1 MIIRRRGNSI
11 YKKEQFILLIY
22 NVMFLLFYFIFIL
35 GIIIRG
41 LELILSYKK
50 SSHVQ
55 RPRDF
60 VMKHPAKK
68 NKFNVISQ
76 KRCFSTY
83 NHSRVNKIEDP
94 LSIKSLRKTLK
105 SPLSRPYEDLYKG
118 RGKPKY
124 EPEWVKDNGM
134 ERSPFGASWAKDEK
148 DRLSFPLKYPL
159 NYKNIKD
166 PYNNRGLIKEIC
178 KGNRVVYIWT
188 YIPTGICLVG
198 SSSNSVERVLSY
210 FEKKY
215 LFLDFRKGVG
225 FLADYGFE
233 NIGLTIIYLD
243 NQTYTMRDI
252 KILEAYY
259 INVLNSTLNSQKSVY
274 LPEEPLES
282 VLPFIKISNRDT
294 AVPIFLYGS
303 DLSRVIYVFSSK
315 TSLYNDFG
323 IHRVTIDRILDK
335 NLKLYDYFT
344 FTTKIIKG
352 SDLDNLLSLNELI
365 KLKDSIN
372 PKITSRSNPIIL
384 KDGVQNIEKKFYSLR
399 QAAFYI
405 EDMEGVCDIGT
416 LRKHMKKNTL
426 YKNRWEVIK
435 AS

>member
-1 MIIRRRGNSI
+1 MLIRGNSI
-11 YKKEQFILLIY
+11 YKKEQFLFLIVI
-22 NVMFLLFYFIFIL
+22 VMLLLFNLIFIS
-35 GIIIRG
+35 GIIILW
-41 LELILSYKK
+41 LELNLSHKQ
-50 SSHVQ
+50 SSH
-55 RPRDF
+55 RDF
-60 VMKHPAKK
+60 VMSCHPKK

-76 KRCFSTY
+76 KRCFSIY
-83 NHSRVNKIEDP
+83 NRRVNKIEDD
-94 LSIKSLRKTLK
+94 SIKSLRKTLK
-105 SPLSRPYEDLYKG
+105 SSLSRPYEDLYKG
-118 RGKPKY
+118 RGKPVY

-134 ERSPFGASWAKDEK
+134 ERSPFGASWAKDDK
-148 DRLSFPLKYPL
+148 DRLSFPSKYPL

-178 KGNRVVYIWT
+178 KGNRVIYIWT
-188 YIPTGICLVG
+188 YIPTGVCLVG

-210 FEKKY
+210 FEYKKKY
-215 LFLDFRKGVG
+215 LFLDFIKGVQ

-233 NIGLTIIYLD
+233 NIQLTIIYLD
-243 NQTYTMRDI
+243 NQKYTMRDI

-259 INVLNSTLNSQKSVY
+259 INVLNSNLNSQKYVY

-303 DLSRVIYVFSSK
+303 GLSRVIYVFSSK

-335 NLKLYDYFT
+335 NVKLYDYFT
-344 FTTKIIKG
+344 FTTKIIEG

-365 KLKDSIN
+365 ELKDSIN
-372 PKITSRSNPIIL
+372 PKIPSRSNPIIL
-384 KDGVQNIEKKFYSLR
+384 KDRAQNIVKNFYSLR

-405 EDMEGVCDIGT
+405 EDMEGALWGDIGT

>member
-1 MIIRRRGNSI
+1 MHHNLW
-11 YKKEQFILLIY
+11 YKKGQFILLIVCTVI
-22 NVMFLLFYFIFIL
+22 NGLDFLLFILGFIFLL
-35 GIIIRG
+35 GLNLLYKQSSDRN
-41 LELILSYKK
+41 LI
-50 SSHVQ
+50 
-55 RPRDF
+55 
-60 VMKHPAKK
+60 MKHSKK
-68 NKFNVISQ
+68 NESNVTSQ
-76 KRCFSTY
+76 KRCFSTS
-83 NHSRVNKIEDP
+83 NSFRNDEIED
-94 LSIKSLRKTLK
+94 KSSKPSARRKTLK
-105 SPLSRPYEDLYKG
+105 SPQARPYEDLYKG

-134 ERSPFGASWAKDEK
+134 ERSPFGASWAQDEK
-148 DRLSFPLKYPL
+148 DRLPFPSKYPL

-166 PYNNRGLIKEIC
+166 PYNNRELIKEIC

-215 LFLDFRKGVG
+215 LFLDFRKGVQ

-233 NIGLTIIYLD
+233 DIQLTLIYLD
-243 NQTYTMRDI
+243 NQKFTMRDI

-259 INVLNSTLNSQKSVY
+259 INVLNSSLNSQKYVY

-282 VLPFIKISNRDT
+282 VLPFIKVSNRDT
-294 AVPIFLYGS
+294 AIPIFLYGP
-303 DLSRVIYVFSSK
+303 DLSRVLYIFSSK

-323 IHRVTIDRILDK
+323 IHHVTLDRILD
-335 NLKLYDYFT
+335 NLNFKLFDYFT
-344 FTTKIIKG
+344 FSTKILEG

-365 KLKDSIN
+365 KLKDSVN
-372 PKITSRSNPIIL
+372 PKKPRRSNPIIL
-384 KDGVQNIEKKFYSLR
+384 KDRVQNIEKSFYSLR

-405 EDMEGVCDIGT
+405 EDVEGVCDLGT

-435 AS
+435 VQS

>member
-1 MIIRRRGNSI
+1 MLYNPI
-11 YKKEQFILLIY
+11 YKKGQFILLIVY
-22 NVMFLLFYFIFIL
+22 ANMAYDFYFILFIL
-35 GIIIRG
+35 DFIILLG
-41 LELILSYKK
+41 LNLSHKQ
-50 SSHVQ
+50 SSH
-55 RPRDF
+55 RDLI
-60 VMKHPAKK
+60 MKHPKK
-68 NKFNVISQ
+68 NEFNVISQ
-76 KRCFSTY
+76 KRCFSTS
-83 NHSRVNKIEDP
+83 NRSRVNKIEDN
-94 LSIKSLRKTLK
+94 SSKSSRKTLK
-105 SPLSRPYEDLYKG
+105 SPQSRPYEDLYKG

-148 DRLSFPLKYPL
+148 DRLPFPSKYPL
-159 NYKNIKD
+159 NYQNIKD
-166 PYNNRGLIKEIC
+166 PYNNRKLIKEIC

-215 LFLDFRKGVG
+215 LFLDFRRGVQ

-233 NIGLTIIYLD
+233 NIQLTLIYLD
-243 NQTYTMRDI
+243 NQKFTMRDI

-259 INVLNSTLNSQKSVY
+259 INVLNSNLNSQKFVY

-282 VLPFIKISNRDT
+282 VLPFIKASNRDT
-294 AVPIFLYGS
+294 AVPIFIYGP
-303 DLSRVIYVFSSK
+303 DLSRVIYIFSSK

-323 IHRVTIDRILDK
+323 IHHATIDRILD
-335 NLKLYDYFT
+335 NLKFKLYDYFT
-344 FTTKIIKG
+344 FSTKILEG

-372 PKITSRSNPIIL
+372 PKKPSRSNLVIL
-384 KDGVQNIEKKFYSLR
+384 KDRVQNIEIIFYSLR

-405 EDMEGVCDIGT
+405 EDMEGVCDLGT

-435 AS
+435 A

>member
-1 MIIRRRGNSI
+1 MLYNLI
-11 YKKEQFILLIY
+11 YKKGQFILLIVY
-22 NVMFLLFYFIFIL
+22 AVMAYDFDFILFIL
-35 GIIIRG
+35 GLIILLG
-41 LELILSYKK
+41 LNLTHKQSSYKNLI
-50 SSHVQ
+50 
-55 RPRDF
+55 
-60 VMKHPAKK
+60 MKHPKK
-68 NKFNVISQ
+68 NESNVRSQ
-76 KRCFSTY
+76 KRCFSTS
-83 NHSRVNKIEDP
+83 NRSRVNKIEDN
-94 LSIKSLRKTLK
+94 SKKSSRKTLK
-105 SPLSRPYEDLYKG
+105 SPQARPYEDLYKG
-118 RGKPKY
+118 RGKPEY

-134 ERSPFGASWAKDEK
+134 ERSPFGASWAENEK
-148 DRLSFPLKYPL
+148 DRLPFPSKYPL

-166 PYNNRGLIKEIC
+166 PYNNRESIKEIC

-215 LFLDFRKGVG
+215 LFLDFRKGVQ

-233 NIGLTIIYLD
+233 NIQLTLIYLD
-243 NQTYTMRDI
+243 NQKFTMRDI

-259 INVLNSTLNSQKSVY
+259 INVLNSSLNSQKCVY

-282 VLPFIKISNRDT
+282 VLPFIKVSNRDT
-294 AVPIFLYGS
+294 AVPIFLYGP
-303 DLSRVIYVFSSK
+303 DLSRVIYIFSSK

-323 IHRVTIDRILDK
+323 IHHATIDRILD
-335 NLKLYDYFT
+335 NLKLKLFDYFT
-344 FTTKIIKG
+344 FTSKILEG

-372 PKITSRSNPIIL
+372 PKKPSRSNPVIL
-384 KDGVQNIEKKFYSLR
+384 IDRVQDIEKNFYSLR

-405 EDMEGVCDIGT
+405 EDIEGVCDLGT
-416 LRKHMKKNTL
+416 LRKHMKKNIL

-435 AS
+435 A

>member
-1 MIIRRRGNSI
+1 MFF
-11 YKKEQFILLIY
+11 FIQD
-22 NVMFLLFYFIFIL
+22 V
-35 GIIIRG
+35 
-41 LELILSYKK
+41 S
-50 SSHVQ
+50 
-55 RPRDF
+55 
-60 VMKHPAKK
+60 VMKVW
-68 NKFNVISQ
+68 FQ
-76 KRCFSTY
+76 
-83 NHSRVNKIEDP
+83 
-94 LSIKSLRKTLK
+94 
-105 SPLSRPYEDLYKG
+105 
-118 RGKPKY
+118 
-124 EPEWVKDNGM
+124 
-134 ERSPFGASWAKDEK
+134 
-148 DRLSFPLKYPL
+148 
-159 NYKNIKD
+159 
-166 PYNNRGLIKEIC
+166 
-178 KGNRVVYIWT
+178 
-188 YIPTGICLVG
+188 
-198 SSSNSVERVLSY
+198 
-210 FEKKY
+210 
-215 LFLDFRKGVG
+215 

-233 NIGLTIIYLD
+233 NIQLTIIYLD

-259 INVLNSTLNSQKSVY
+259 INVLNSTLNSQKHVY

-372 PKITSRSNPIIL
+372 PKIPSRSNPIIL

>member
-1 MIIRRRGNSI
+1 MLIRGNSI
-11 YKKEQFILLIY
+11 YKKEQFLFLIVI
-22 NVMFLLFYFIFIL
+22 VMLLLFNLIFIS
-35 GIIIRG
+35 GIIILW
-41 LELILSYKK
+41 LELNLSHKQ
-50 SSHVQ
+50 SSH
-55 RPRDF
+55 RDF
-60 VMKHPAKK
+60 VRSCLAHPKK

-76 KRCFSTY
+76 KRCFSIY
-83 NHSRVNKIEDP
+83 NRRVNKIEDD
-94 LSIKSLRKTLK
+94 SIKSLRKTLK
-105 SPLSRPYEDLYKG
+105 SSLSRPYEDLYKG
-118 RGKPKY
+118 RGKPVY

-134 ERSPFGASWAKDEK
+134 ERSPFGASWAKDDK
-148 DRLSFPLKYPL
+148 DRLSFPSKYPL

-166 PYNNRGLIKEIC
+166 PNNNRGLIKEIC
-178 KGNRVVYIWT
+178 KGNRVIYIWT
-188 YIPTGICLVG
+188 YIPTGVCLVG

-215 LFLDFRKGVG
+215 LFLDFRKGVQ
-225 FLADYGFE
+225 FIADYGFE
-233 NIGLTIIYLD
+233 NIQLTIIYLD
-243 NQTYTMRDI
+243 NQKYTMRDI

-259 INVLNSTLNSQKSVY
+259 INVLNSNLNSQKYVY

-335 NLKLYDYFT
+335 NVKLYDYFT
-344 FTTKIIKG
+344 FTTKIIEG

-372 PKITSRSNPIIL
+372 PKIPSRSNPIIL
-384 KDGVQNIEKKFYSLR
+384 KDRAHNIEKNFYSLR

-405 EDMEGVCDIGT
+405 EDMEGVCDIGI

>member
-1 MIIRRRGNSI
+1 MHHNLW
-11 YKKEQFILLIY
+11 YKKGQFILLIVCTVI
-22 NVMFLLFYFIFIL
+22 NGLDFLLFILGFIFLL
-35 GIIIRG
+35 GLNLLYKQSSDRN
-41 LELILSYKK
+41 LI
-50 SSHVQ
+50 
-55 RPRDF
+55 
-60 VMKHPAKK
+60 MKHSKK
-68 NKFNVISQ
+68 NESNVTSQ
-76 KRCFSTY
+76 KRCFSTS
-83 NHSRVNKIEDP
+83 NSFRNDEIED
-94 LSIKSLRKTLK
+94 KSSKPSARRKTLK
-105 SPLSRPYEDLYKG
+105 SPQARPYEDLYKG
-118 RGKPKY
+118 RGKAKY

-134 ERSPFGASWAKDEK
+134 ERSPFGASWAQDEK
-148 DRLSFPLKYPL
+148 DRLPFPSKYPL

-166 PYNNRGLIKEIC
+166 PYNNRELIKEIC

-215 LFLDFRKGVG
+215 LFLDFRKGVQ

-233 NIGLTIIYLD
+233 DIQLTLIYLD
-243 NQTYTMRDI
+243 NQKFTMRDI

-259 INVLNSTLNSQKSVY
+259 INVLNSSLNSQKYVY

-282 VLPFIKISNRDT
+282 VLPFIKVSNRDT
-294 AVPIFLYGS
+294 AIPIFLYGP
-303 DLSRVIYVFSSK
+303 DLSRVLYIFSSK

-323 IHRVTIDRILDK
+323 IHHVTLDRILD
-335 NLKLYDYFT
+335 NLNFKLFDYFT
-344 FTTKIIKG
+344 FSTKILEG

-365 KLKDSIN
+365 KLKDSVN
-372 PKITSRSNPIIL
+372 PKKPRRSNPIIL
-384 KDGVQNIEKKFYSLR
+384 KDRVQNIEKSFYSLR

-405 EDMEGVCDIGT
+405 EDVEGVCDLGT

-435 AS
+435 VQS